1 MVGYAGAGLASP
13 QVAIA
18 RADHVLRHG
27 HERADVRPTAGEALI
42 SRTKPEYLLPLG
54 VRAANG

>member
-27 HERADVRPTAGEALI
+27 HERADVRPTAGEAL
-42 SRTKPEYLLPLG
+42 
-54 VRAANG
+54 